1 MASQRI
7 DYRTAQRGQ
16 AAALERIVDHLR
28 RDAEAL
34 PAADLLSGEAS
45 VVFAGM
51 GASYAASALPV
62 SLLSRAGVRATR
74 EIASEMRGAASPE
87 HTVVVGVSQS
97 GRSPETVEF
106 VERFP
111 VHARLVLTNV
121 AGAALS
127 EVVDRPLD
135 LGSEQDSY
143 ASTIGYT
150 GTLVGLTVLAQ
161 RLLGASP
168 EQAVAVWDGIGTVV
182 SRFEEVSAPVVAA
195 VAESARTVV
204 AADVVASGASRAA
217 SEAGALLL
225 REVCRVPSSALV
237 TRNYLHGEME
247 SAGATLHVVVGDGRE
262 RRLARTLADAGHLTL
277 LVTTEETQVV
287 DDVYPTPLAGGP
299 LHVLALPQVS
309 APVRVLLETVVL
321 QQLAGA
327 LAEVRDVEI
336 EDFVFEHDDTKIGGV
351 VQ

>member
-7 DYRTAQRGQ
+7 DYRTAQREQ
-16 AAALERIVDHLR
+16 AAALERIVARLGS
-28 RDAEAL
+28 ASAAL
-34 PAADLLSGEAS
+34 PASGLLSDEDS
-45 VVFAGM
+45 VVFVGM

-62 SLLSRAGVRATR
+62 SILSAAGVRASR
-74 EIASEMRGAASPE
+74 EIASEVRGARGGE
-87 HTVVVGVSQS
+87 RTLVVGVSQS
-97 GRSPETVEF
+97 GRSPETVEV
-106 VERFP
+106 VEQFP
-111 VHARLVLTNV
+111 LAARLVLTNV

-127 EVVDRPLD
+127 DVAERPVD

-150 GTLVGLTVLAQ
+150 GTLVGLTVLAE
-161 RLLGASP
+161 RLLGASAD
-168 EQAVAVWDGIGTVV
+168 QAVAVWDGIGPVV
-182 SRFEEVSAPVVAA
+182 SRFEEASAPVVAA

-204 AADVVASGASRAA
+204 AADVVASGPSRAA

-247 SAGATLHVVVGDGRE
+247 SAGSTLHVVVGDDRE

-277 LVTTEETQVV
+277 LVTTEEAGAP
-287 DDVYPTPLAGGP
+287 DDVYPTPLAGGA
-299 LHVLALPQVS
+299 LHVLTVPQV
-309 APVRVLLETVVL
+309 ALPVRVLLETIVL

-327 LAEVRDVEI
+327 LADVREVEI
-336 EDFVFEHDDTKIGGV
+336 EDFVFEHDDTKIGGM